1 MQQTNHTSQHR
12 VPFFRRARFGVA
24 AAFIVVA
31 ALVAA
36 ACGSGGSSTSDGQS
50 MSLDVVTP
58 TSGAAVGQSF
68 RVAVRS
74 NVPFGQPSTGEHHLH
89 LYFDGVKTEGKYDIV
104 YSKSTTVSGL
114 KPGKHTIEAEIAN
127 PDHSGTGVTKTF
139 TVMVGANGASGGSNN
154 TPSTTAPS
162 SGYGY

>member
-1 MQQTNHTSQHR
+1 MQQTNQTPQHR
-12 VPFFRRARFGVA
+12 VPFTRRARFGVA
-24 AAFIVVA
+24 AAFILVA

-58 TSGAAVGQSF
+58 ASGAAVGSSF

-89 LYFDGVKTEGKYDIV
+89 LYFDGVKTQGKYDIV

-139 TVMVGANGASGGSNN
+139 TVMVGANGGSDNP
-154 TPSTTAPS
+154 PSTTAPS